1 MSMHTMRF
9 AASLIPTFTHKAIQL
24 SGLALL
30 LMSTAFA
37 ASPIVPASKV
47 SDANAR
53 YQTERAACH
62 NGQSNQD
69 RATCLK
75 EAGAVLKE
83 AKTGHLDSDQAAYKQ
98 NALIRCNVHAGD
110 DRVACQRRIDGE
122 GTISG
127 SVSDGG
133 LLRELVVPDNK

>member
-62 NGQSNQD
+62 NGQ
-69 RATCLK
+69 
-75 EAGAVLKE
+75 
-83 AKTGHLDSDQAAYKQ
+83 
-98 NALIRCNVHAGD
+98 
-110 DRVACQRRIDGE
+110 
-122 GTISG
+122 
-127 SVSDGG
+127 
-133 LLRELVVPDNK
+133 